1 MFMPQNSYMPDKQPP
16 KLLSPSLVDRKP
28 LRIIIASAV
37 IIVLFFAV
45 IIYLL
50 GLSGT
55 TTATI
60 RDIAL
65 ILLAVMS
72 ILSTFVS
79 LVLVVVLVYLVLKI
93 SDLIQVLNNEIRPLF
108 EKANDT
114 ATLTKETAQTV
125 QKRIAFVSDEAIK
138 PVINVVSSVH
148 AVKTIITTLFRRS

>member
-1 MFMPQNSYMPDKQPP
+1 MPQDPLIPDKQPSG
-16 KLLSPSLVDRKP
+16 LLSPSLIDRKP
-28 LRIIIASAV
+28 LRIIIVSAV
-37 IIVLFFAV
+37 IVVLFFAV

-72 ILSTFVS
+72 ILTTFVS
-79 LVLVVVLVYLVLKI
+79 LVLVVVLVYLILKI
-93 SDLIQVLNNEIRPLF
+93 SDLIQVLNNEIRPLL

-114 ATLTKETAQTV
+114 VTMTKETAQTV
-125 QKRIAFVSDEAIK
+125 QKRVAFVSDEAIK
-138 PVINVVSSVH
+138 PVISVVSSVH
-148 AVKTIITTLFRRS
+148 AVKTIFTTLFRK